1 MITYFF
7 DVTQTTVKLKEYTDE
22 ATQGNINQI
31 KCIFNLSDEYKDL
44 NVDAVFN
51 GERVPIVNSECY
63 APSLNEVYCT
73 VGVIGY
79 IIENDKYKLRI
90 SPNPTSFI
98 VKNGSYHEGL
108 TQSKFPEPSE
118 LERHYSLIKE
128 LVDSGKLQ
136 GPPGQ
141 DGPQGIQGE
150 QGIQGPPGKDA
161 VIDTILSPESSN
173 AIANSTVAKVLSDGN
188 LVGIELIADYEQLMD
203 FNEKYTNIETG
214 EILLKNDEYVIL
226 FVLCDVFDES
236 GEYNDPQCLLKKS
249 VYIQTYDSYYEIGE
263 VSADD
268 ISAINKAINVVNKR
282 LDDINIGKVNVTDFN
297 ETVEELRSPRTKL
310 NQISVYLHDLPDGV
324 YELESKYNP
333 PLTQIYM
340 SNIAGDTRQMFLNNG
355 DIFALATDS
364 EGVRTL
370 NIFTAS
376 GFWNISDIST
386 EDWKGYELV
395 NKKYVDD
402 LFSLIVNGN
411 EVAY

>member
-31 KCIFNLSDEYKDL
+31 KCIFNLSNEYKDL

-161 VIDTILSPESSN
+161 VIDTILSPESNN
-173 AIANSTVAKVLSDGN
+173 AIANSTVSKVLSDGN

-203 FNEKYTNIETG
+203 FSEKYTNIETG
-214 EILLKNDEYVIL
+214 EMLLKNDEYVIL
-226 FVLCDVFDES
+226 FVLCDIVDES
-236 GEYNDPQCLLKKS
+236 GEILQKKS
-249 VYIQTYDSYYEIGE
+249 VYIQKNDRYYEIGE

-268 ISAINKAINVVNKR
+268 ISAINKAINAVNKR

-297 ETVEELRSPRTKL
+297 ETVEKLRSPRTKL
-310 NQISVYLHDLPDGV
+310 NQISVYLPDLPDGV
-324 YELESKYNP
+324 YELESEFYP
-333 PLTQIYM
+333 PLTLIYM
-340 SNIAGDTRQMFLNNG
+340 SNVAGDTRRMFLNNG
-355 DIFALATDS
+355 DIFALATDG
-364 EGVRTL
+364 EGIRSL
-370 NIFTAS
+370 NIFTATGS
-376 GFWNISDIST
+376 WNIPNISVA
-386 EDWKGYELV
+386 DWSGYMLA
-395 NKKYVDD
+395 NQKYVDE
-402 LFSLIVNGN
+402 LFSSIVNGN
-411 EVAY
+411 EVAF